1 MAYHPPL
8 HVTAEDH
15 LLVTDAVAKAE
26 LTTSGEIVTVLAR
39 QSDGYDDIAL
49 VWASIASFVGMS
61 LFALFP
67 ECAHGLY
74 DKITGGWGQGLSPNQ
89 WLGMVIAIGVLI
101 WIGAWAAM
109 LWTPLRLFLTPRSI
123 RAARVRAKAIN
134 LFRVGAEAKT
144 MGRTGVLLFVS
155 LNEHRADIVA
165 DTEIASKVDPA
176 VWGDAMAALIAHV
189 RRDEAGKGMAE
200 AVRLMGIVLAE
211 HFPQD
216 DENPNELPDRLIE
229 L

>member
-8 HVTAEDH
+8 HVTAQDH
-15 LLVTDAVAKAE
+15 DLVTAAVAKAE
-26 LTTSGEIVTVLAR
+26 ANTSGEIVTVLAR

-49 VWASIASFVGMS
+49 VWASIISFVAMS
-61 LFALFP
+61 LFAVFP

-74 DKITGGWGQGLSPNQ
+74 DQITGGWDHGLSENQ
-89 WLGMVIAIGVLI
+89 WLGLVIAVGVI
-101 WIGAWAAM
+101 VWIGAWAAL
-109 LWTPLRLFLTPRSI
+109 LWQPLRLFLTPRSI

-165 DTEIASKVDPA
+165 DTELANKVDPA

-189 RRDEAGKGMAE
+189 RRGEAGQGMAE

-211 HFPQD
+211 HFPHD
-216 DENPNELPDRLIE
+216 GDNPNELPDRLIE

>member
-15 LLVTDAVAKAE
+15 LLVTDAVAAAE
-26 LTTSGEIVTVLAR
+26 AQTTGEIVTVIAR
-39 QSDGYDDIAL
+39 QSAGYEDIAL

-67 ECAHGLY
+67 ECSHGLY
-74 DKITGGWGQGLSPNQ
+74 DRFVGGWGHGLTSNQ
-89 WLGMVIAIGVLI
+89 WLGLVITAGVLI
-101 WIGAWAAM
+101 WIAAWAAL
-109 LWTPLRLFLTPRSI
+109 LWQPLRLFLTPRSI
-123 RAARVRAKAIN
+123 RAARVRAKAVH

-144 MGRTGVLLFVS
+144 LGRTGVLLFVS

-165 DTEIASKVDPA
+165 DTEIAKKVDPS
-176 VWGDAMAALIAHV
+176 VWGDAMAALLHHV
-189 RRDEAGKGMAE
+189 RLGQAGQGMAE
-200 AVRLMGIVLAE
+200 AVHLMGVVLAE
-211 HFPQD
+211 HFPHHG
-216 DENPNELPDRLIE
+216 ENPNELPDRLIE

>member
-1 MAYHPPL
+1 
-8 HVTAEDH
+8 VAE
-15 LLVTDAVAKAE
+15 AE
-26 LTTSGEIVTVLAR
+26 SRTSGEIVTVLAR
-39 QSDGYDDIAL
+39 QSDGYDDVAL
-49 VWASIASFVGMS
+49 VWASIISFIGMS
-61 LFALFP
+61 LFAVFP

-74 DKITGGWGQGLSPNQ
+74 DNYVGGWGHGLTSNQ
-89 WLGMVIAIGVLI
+89 WLGLVIAFGVLI
-101 WIGAWAAM
+101 WLAAWFAL
-109 LWTPLRLFLTPRSI
+109 LWQPLRLFLTPRSI
-123 RAARVRAKAIN
+123 LASRVRAKAVN

-165 DTEIASKVDPA
+165 DTAIAEKVDPA

-189 RRDEAGKGMAE
+189 RKGEAGKGMAE
-200 AVRLMGIVLAE
+200 AVRQMGGVLAQ

-216 DENPNELPDRLIE
+216 DNNPNELPDRLIE

>member
-1 MAYHPPL
+1 MAHHPPL
-8 HVTAEDH
+8 HVSADDH
-15 LLVTDAVAKAE
+15 LLVTDAVAEAE
-26 LTTSGEIVTVLAR
+26 SRTSGEIVTVLAR
-39 QSDGYDDIAL
+39 QSDGYEDVAL
-49 VWASIASFVGMS
+49 VWASIISFVGMS
-61 LFALFP
+61 LFAVFP

-74 DKITGGWGQGLSPNQ
+74 DNFVGGWGHGLTSNQ
-89 WLGMVIAIGVLI
+89 WLGLVIAVGVLI
-101 WIGAWAAM
+101 WLAAWFAL
-109 LWTPLRLFLTPRSI
+109 LWQPLRLFLTPRSI
-123 RAARVRAKAIN
+123 LAARVRAKAVN

-165 DTEIASKVDPA
+165 DTAIAAKVDPA

-189 RRDEAGKGMAE
+189 RKGEAGKGMAE
-200 AVRLMGIVLAE
+200 AVRQMGGVLAQ

-216 DENPNELPDRLIE
+216 DHNPNELPDRLIE